1 MKNNTKSKLS
11 FKFFLF
17 NNQTTETEYSEYTL
31 LTDDSLNLELNN
43 PERFGKFSSLYTIW
57 KTENS
62 DYIGFSIDGTLP
74 LLSLDE
80 IRDSINGSVPVI
92 GAIKKNYNMTMRE
105 VYKDRYYD
113 YDLNVLRKNL
123 KNNLPTISPVL
134 EELISQKEEILPSL
148 ILRKDVFRK
157 FCAWAYPIL
166 AACNEKIHTKQ
177 SKMQDASLEHLGC
190 ILINVYILNLEKKQR
205 IIWCKGEKQKEA
217 FEAEGQDDTSHQ
229 SLMETAQ
236 KYVSEGEVE
245 KAIEYVERHKDDDS
259 YPDIHGVFEK
269 YNQQKRFFE
278 CTDLDALPQIKALI
292 SKYANQ
298 NSCPKDRNK
307 ILVVEWNS
315 INNDEILEALGELGY
330 ETETVYITEIRK
342 YRSESMDRLLNFL
355 DKKTYNFVF
364 TINYFDYV
372 SEACYAHD
380 IPYIAWAYDSPV
392 NLGNLKYA
400 RYQTT
405 HIFMFD
411 SDEVKQY
418 KAMGF
423 NNVNYLPLAVNVDKL
438 DQIECSCDD
447 VEKYQAEISFVGSLY
462 NTRLTEYL
470 NYLPDYK
477 KGFFNALLDYNTGLY
492 DSYTIEDVFSMDLAE
507 WLDEKAFRE
516 AVYKGEKEDPR
527 SPILSDDMVT
537 AIVPRVGLL
546 TNKTIT
552 NRERLL
558 LVSILSN
565 HWDFKLYSDSGA
577 EVFKNV
583 KEMGRVDYYTEMP
596 KVFKCSK
603 INLNTTF
610 KNIKTGMPQRCLD
623 IMGCGGLLLTNYQR
637 DFDEHFVDGENIV
650 LFKSIDE
657 AFEKCSYYLSN
668 EDARK
673 KVAINGYRTV
683 REHYTYRSQIRK
695 AIEISELGWTL
706 RK

>member
-1 MKNNTKSKLS
+1 MKNNKSELS

-17 NNQTTETEYSEYTL
+17 DNQTVETEYSEYASF
-31 LTDDSLNLELNN
+31 TDCTVNSELNN
-43 PERFGKFSSLYTIW
+43 PERFGRFSSLYTIW
-57 KTENS
+57 KTENC
-62 DYIGFSIDGTLP
+62 DYIGLSIDGTLP

-80 IRDSINGSVPVI
+80 IRNAINGSVPVI
-92 GAIKKNYNMTMRE
+92 GAVKKNYNMSIRE

-113 YDLNVLRKNL
+113 YDLNVLRKYLNI
-123 KNNLPTISPVL
+123 NLPTISPAL
-134 EELISQKEEILPSL
+134 EELLAHKEEIIPSL

-157 FCAWAYPIL
+157 FCAWAFPIL
-166 AACNEKIHTKQ
+166 IACNEKIHSKH

-190 ILINVYILNLEKKQR
+190 ILMNIYILNLGKKHKILWSQEVKKQKDLESEER
-205 IIWCKGEKQKEA
+205 ESTLA
-217 FEAEGQDDTSHQ
+217 Q
-229 SLMETAQ
+229 SLMEIAQ
-236 KYVSEGEVE
+236 KYVSERKVE
-245 KAIEYVERHKDDDS
+245 KAIEYVERHKDDVN

-269 YNQQKRFFE
+269 YNQQKRYYE
-278 CTDLDALPQIKALI
+278 CTDLDTLPQLNDLI
-292 SKYANQ
+292 CKYANE
-298 NSCPKDRNK
+298 NGCNKTGTK

-315 INNDEILEALGELGY
+315 VNNDEILDTFRELDY
-330 ETETVYITEIRK
+330 QVETVYITEIRK
-342 YRSESMDRLLNFL
+342 YRSESMDRLLIFL
-355 DKKTYNFVF
+355 DKKKYDFVF
-364 TINYFDYV
+364 TVNYFDYV

-423 NNVNYLPLAVNVDKL
+423 SNVNYLPLAVNVDKL
-438 DQIECSCDD
+438 DQIKCSSSD
-447 VEKYQAEISFVGSLY
+447 VEEYQAEISFVGSLY

-477 KGFFNALLDYNTGLY
+477 KGFFNALLDFNTGRY

-507 WLDEKAFRE
+507 WLDEKAFKE
-516 AVYKGEKEDPR
+516 AVYKGELEDPR

-537 AIVPRVGLL
+537 AIAPRVGLL

-650 LFKSIDE
+650 LFKSFDE
-657 AFEKCSYYLSN
+657 AFEKCEYYLSN
-668 EDARK
+668 EDTRK
-673 KVAINGYRTV
+673 KVALNGYRTV
-683 REHYTYRSQIRK
+683 REYYTYRSQIKK
-695 AIEISELGWTL
+695 AIEISGLGWTL
-706 RK
+706 KE